1 MIWIIIGITILIF
14 LIMAFLLGILFYHWF
29 YSADNPEKAWI
40 FIDIAGRYK
49 HVKGVLSDKKDT
61 GEVWKYNIAGH
72 KQIVVIPNDIKFYPI
87 KYWKRRRVI
96 GVQNGNVV
104 ASPLG
109 DKKPE
114 KETGNIS
121 LIRDLT
127 LSHIGSDMVKAMS
140 SGKIN
145 WLVFIIIIAIVV
157 VIAVGGGIFLYSKQS
172 QKNIIPAT
180 PTTSSTTLPPSG
192 EVIPK

>member
-29 YSADNPEKAWI
+29 YSADNPEKAWV

-49 HVKGVLSDKKDT
+49 HVKGRLIDKKAE
-61 GEVWKYNIAGH
+61 GEAWEYEIAGR
-72 KQIVVIPNDIKFYPI
+72 KNIVVIPNDIKFYPI

-96 GVQNGNVV
+96 GVQNNNIV

-121 LIRDLT
+121 LIKDLT

-140 SGKIN
+140 SGKTN
-145 WLVFIIIIAIVV
+145 WMILIIIIAIVV
-157 VIAVGGGIFLYSKQS
+157 IIAVGGGIFLYSKQS
-172 QKNIIPAT
+172 QNNLIPAT
-180 PTTSSTTLPPSG
+180 PTISTTLPPSG
-192 EVIPK
+192 EVVPK